1 MLDVQHTKRNYF
13 LSEVDHDYGDHV
25 HIISDPVSLTMLA
38 RVCSRQTG
46 QPVFNDLV
54 EEIYRRLL
62 TAVINQEFP
71 LRRARFVSRMA
82 EILAQEGE
90 DAERGVIE
98 GEMLDPATR
107 VVTVDIARAGIL
119 PSLTCYRFLN
129 EVLEPQNVRQDHLI
143 VSRALDSADRVVG
156 ARIAGE
162 KIGGPIDG
170 RIVLFPDPM
179 GATGSSLS
187 AAIRFYKE
195 NYGGQPAKLVT
206 LNLIVT
212 PEYIRRLREDHPEAV
227 VYAVRLDRGMSPPE
241 VLNSKPGSRWE
252 EESGLNEH
260 GYIVPGGGGFGE
272 LMNNAWV

>member
-1 MLDVQHTKRNYF
+1 MLDVQHTKRNFF
-13 LSEVDHDYGDHV
+13 LSEVEHDYGKNV
-25 HIISDPVSLTMLA
+25 HIISDPVALTMLA
-38 RVCSRQTG
+38 RVCSRETG

-62 TAVINQEFP
+62 TAVINREFP
-71 LRRARFVSRMA
+71 LRRARYVSRMA

-98 GEMLDPATR
+98 GEMLDPSTR

-129 EVLEPQNVRQDHLI
+129 EVLDPRNVRQDHLI

-179 GATGSSLS
+179 GATGSSLT

-195 NYGGQPAKLVT
+195 HYGGRPARLIT

-227 VYAVRLDRGMSPPE
+227 IYAVRLDRGMSPPD
-241 VLNSKPGSRWE
+241 VLAAKPGSRWD